1 MKKFF
6 ANCKTKQEVKKLFRN
21 LAKQY
26 HPDKNQIDTNDI
38 MREII
43 AEYEAIIKKLPSDS
57 SGNNNSQQ
65 EGESN
70 EAYKARISQE
80 MQEIINNISH
90 LPIDIE
96 VIGTWIWV
104 SGNTYPYKA
113 YLTAHNFT
121 WCAKKRMY
129 AWHAEPKRRRYG
141 AVKDIE
147 EIRATYGSEK
157 IKNKEYSY
165 ITA

>member
-6 ANCKTKQEVKKLFRN
+6 SHCKTKQEAKKVFRT

-26 HPDKNQIDTNDI
+26 HPDKNETDTNDI
-38 MREII
+38 MKVII
-43 AEYEAIIKKLPSDS
+43 AEYEAIIKKLPSDAAGNS
-57 SGNNNSQQ
+57 SGQQ
-65 EGESN
+65 EGETN

-80 MQEIINNISH
+80 MQEIINDISH

-113 YLTAHNFT
+113 YLTAHNFK
-121 WCAKKRMY
+121 WCAKKKMY

-141 AVKDIE
+141 SAKEIE
-147 EIRATYGSEK
+147 EIRATYGTTK
-157 IKNKEYSY
+157 VKNKEYTY